1 MAPDLHTTRPTKP
14 LGMWDDELARPRLS
28 LAVLLAWLAL
38 LSWVF
43 DMHPWGFAQ

>member
-1 MAPDLHTTRPTKP
+1 MAPHPQPTRPTKP

-43 DMHPWGFAQ
+43 EAWPWGFAQ